1 MKRVLKTFSS
11 ERGSR
16 EIHYD
21 LFSMSEIE
29 SQIAEYERKYGIAF
43 SQFYLTYEDEPGSEE
58 RWDCP
63 DWKCLL
69 EELEER
75 QKAAQQDKVSR

>member
-1 MKRVLKTFSS
+1 MKRMLRTFST
-11 ERGSR
+11 ERGQR

-21 LFSMSEIE
+21 SFSLSEIE
-29 SQIAEYERKYGIAF
+29 AQIAAYERKYGMPF
-43 SQFYLTYEDEPGSEE
+43 GQFYLMYEDEPGSEE

-75 QKAAQQDKVSR
+75 NNVAQPDKVSQ